1 VVAGFVR
8 ANREEFGVDPICEV
22 LQVAPR
28 TIRAHLVGPASQ
40 RSIDDEVLT
49 AKIEACYLAN
59 YSCYGYRK
67 ICAQLAREDV
77 KIGSDRCRRLMRTA
91 GIQGLRRGKT
101 VRTTRPDPAD
111 VRAADLVKRDFA
123 ATRPDELWVSDFTY
137 CSTWQGWLYVAFV
150 LDVYS
155 RRIVGWAASDTMT
168 VDLTLNALNT
178 AAWTRNRPLE
188 GLRAHSDAGSQYTAL
203 SYTERLAD
211 LGAAPS
217 IGTVADSYDNAMAES
232 LNGIF
237 KTEMYKPM
245 GPWRTR
251 ADLEYAIFEYVDW
264 YNNRRLHEQ
273 IGMIPPAEKEANYY
287 TSIRNQDQPVP
298 A

>member
-1 VVAGFVR
+1 M
-8 ANREEFGVDPICEV
+8 
-22 LQVAPR
+22 APR
-28 TIRAHLVGPASQ
+28 TIRAHLVRAPSQ
-40 RSIDDEVLT
+40 RSIDDAVLT
-49 AKIEACYLAN
+49 AKIDACYQAN
-59 YSCYGYRK
+59 YRCYGYRK

-77 KIGSDRCRRLMRTA
+77 VIGADRCRRLMRTA
-91 GIQGLRRGKT
+91 GIQGSRRGKT
-101 VRTTRPDPAD
+101 VRTTRSDPAD
-111 VRAADLVKRDFA
+111 VRAPDLVQRDFT
-123 ATRPDELWVSDFTY
+123 ATAPNQLWVMDFTY
-137 CSTWQGWLYVAFV
+137 CWTWQGWLYVAFV

-168 VDLTLNALNT
+168 TDLTLNALNM
-178 AAWTRNRPLE
+178 AAWTRGRPLD

-203 SYTERLAD
+203 RYTERLAD
-211 LGAAPS
+211 LGVAPS

-264 YNNRRLHEQ
+264 YNQRRLHEQ

-287 TSIRNQDQPVP
+287 ASTRTQDQPVLT
-298 A
+298 